1 MNLDEVM
8 GELREEY
15 LQSFDSKVKNLSVN
29 LEKKEFDLIELEFHK
44 MKGTGET
51 YGIPEISQ
59 LGYVVE
65 KICLT
70 KASLIAD
77 AMPLALEL
85 INLIVKERNEDRG
98 IDLKSHES
106 FIKLEHLAS

>member
-1 MNLDEVM
+1 MNLDDVM

-15 LQSFDSKVKNLSVN
+15 LQSFEVKVKNLAGN
-29 LEKKEFDLIELEFHK
+29 LENKEYDLIELEFHK

-65 KICLT
+65 KICQT
-70 KASLIAD
+70 KQNAITEAF
-77 AMPLALEL
+77 PLAIEL
-85 INLIVKERNEDRG
+85 IHLIVQERSQEKG
-98 IDLKSHES
+98 IDLKANSS
-106 FIKLEHLAS
+106 FLKLESIAE